1 MIALPQ
7 SLAES
12 MLRVMAR
19 FRDAGLITSADRQSY
34 LALLARAVGAAQWT
48 LWQRV
53 DRLVSDLIPSTATGA
68 ALEAW
73 AACFGLARQRASTA
87 TGGIVVTA
95 EDPYHTDTITI
106 PEGTEWIG
114 PLGVSYLS
122 TAEAEIAPG
131 KATGAVTVTAAEP
144 GGSANLPQG
153 ATLALVSSL
162 PGILTSATVSGDGI
176 TGGAD
181 EETDES
187 LRTHVLEALRWP
199 RGPGNVAHIE
209 AIARAADPSI
219 RGVQV
224 TSGGG
229 TASIYLD
236 TANGYNR
243 VVSVSAWGM
252 ASAAITA
259 AVPAGITINVYIATP
274 QAIPVAIRG
283 VSDDATTR
291 RALSDAV
298 AAYLGGVP
306 RNGTVERAGLL
317 YAIRGIAYS
326 ADLVDPAGDIECI
339 TTAPQLP
346 HGGVIWL

>member
-19 FRDAGLITSADRQSY
+19 FRDAGLITSTDRQSY

-73 AACFGLARQRASTA
+73 AACFGLSRQRASTA

-131 KATGAVTVTAAEP
+131 EATGAVTVTAAEP
-144 GGSANLPQG
+144 GGSANLPPG

-181 EETDES
+181 EESDES
-187 LRTHVLEALRWP
+187 LRTHVLDAIRWP
-199 RGPGNVAHIE
+199 RGIGNVAHVE

-219 RGVQV
+219 RAVSVISAHGR
-224 TSGGG
+224 
-229 TASIYLD
+229 AFIYLD
-236 TANGYNR
+236 TMNGYNR
-243 VVSVSAWGM
+243 VVSAAAWIKAM
-252 ASAAITA
+252 DAINA
-259 AVPAGITINVYIATP
+259 AVPAGITAYVSVISP
-274 QAIPVAIRG
+274 QSIPVSIRG
-283 VSDDATTR
+283 ISDATTR
-291 RALSDAV
+291 RTLSDAI
-298 AAYLGGVP
+298 AAYLGSVP

-326 ADLVDPAGDIECI
+326 ADLVDPAGDTECI

-346 HGGVIWL
+346 PGGVTWL